1 MSKDKDADKLFTR
14 LYQKLDTPL
23 VNDSNFL
30 LGIDLLRNDLKIELL
45 KIITVLVEKTFLD
58 LAKGDSKYSV
68 SLKGKNIL
76 MDLVIRSTEIFL
88 LKSYGIKIPIKP
100 DNFYKSLYFNTV
112 CKDANIIVILPFFCL
127 LKSNSA
133 LFKETFTPIY
143 NLPTLQ
149 IIEVLFDNLILTIS
163 NCVMRVIIHD
173 FSLVSDVRQ
182 KWYKSN
188 FLSVRNLERFKN
200 NLAWQD
206 RKKAYIGRPKNL
218 YNGEYGVWVIRV
230 DSIYYRNIYANRVVE
245 LLKLQDADLLVV
257 NYIELQD
264 FFLGRVDEAILVIT
278 KGTRYFLT
286 SVVGQTIG
294 LIWKGIIET
303 LKK

>member
-1 MSKDKDADKLFTR
+1 
-14 LYQKLDTPL
+14 
-23 VNDSNFL
+23 
-30 LGIDLLRNDLKIELL
+30 
-45 KIITVLVEKTFLD
+45 
-58 LAKGDSKYSV
+58 
-68 SLKGKNIL
+68 
-76 MDLVIRSTEIFL
+76 
-88 LKSYGIKIPIKP
+88 
-100 DNFYKSLYFNTV
+100 
-112 CKDANIIVILPFFCL
+112 
-127 LKSNSA
+127 
-133 LFKETFTPIY
+133 
-143 NLPTLQ
+143 
-149 IIEVLFDNLILTIS
+149 
-163 NCVMRVIIHD
+163 MRVIIHD
-173 FSLVSDVRQ
+173 FSLISDVRQ

-188 FLSVRNLERFKN
+188 FLSIRNLERFKN

-218 YNGEYGVWVIRV
+218 YNGEYGIWVIRV

-245 LLKLQDADLLVV
+245 LLKLQDVDLLVV

-264 FFLGRVDEAILVIT
+264 FFLGRVDEAILVIS